1 MATKKSHLKKQERI
15 VPPPKTEN
23 TEGNLVLLHGDA
35 RCVRASSLITILS
48 ISSSII
54 ICFKKDI
61 QLGNREKQ
69 DPLKKKTKKKN
80 GKKEKLIRSN
90 VRSRIQ
96 SLPVE
101 EFFSFFLN
109 MQKDFLL
116 IQTFLNPLSLSGP
129 AH

>member
-1 MATKKSHLKKQERI
+1 MRPGILPHNYSLHFIFYHHLFQKRHSVGEQGKTRPPQKKTRK
-15 VPPPKTEN
+15 KTE
-23 TEGNLVLLHGDA
+23 
-35 RCVRASSLITILS
+35 
-48 ISSSII
+48 
-54 ICFKKDI
+54 
-61 QLGNREKQ
+61 
-69 DPLKKKTKKKN
+69 
-80 GKKEKLIRSN
+80 KKEKLIRSN